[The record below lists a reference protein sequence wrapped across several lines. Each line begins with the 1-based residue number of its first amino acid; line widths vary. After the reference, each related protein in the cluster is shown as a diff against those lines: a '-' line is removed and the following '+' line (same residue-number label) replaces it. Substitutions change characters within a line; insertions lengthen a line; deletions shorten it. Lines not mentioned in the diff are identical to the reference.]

1 MGKLKQYMM
10 VHNTTE
16 FNCEEVQASW
26 RKLAK
31 VEAATWIRT
40 YYNEDKGTRYCI
52 WLAPSEEDLKNI
64 FTEIGISWD
73 SIVQVEETIP
83 DLWGEKWEEHLKKE
97 ANADTLGN

>member
-1 MGKLKQYMM
+1 QYMM